1 MNTGTHLI
9 SYRFGYSHHG
19 LYVGDNQ
26 VIHYAGSL
34 SGEETG
40 SIELSTLEDFTQG
53 NGFHIKHHPVRYY
66 DAHEC
71 VDRAYARLGEK
82 HYNLLLNNCEHFVTW
97 CIQGFSYSHQITRAI
112 NSGMS
117 IKRLV
122 SGAPAQLQ
130 KASTQVLIGQQSPLS
145 NSVLQATTAT
155 ISGTL
160 INYGINQLFQWLKQ
174 K

>member
-40 SIELSTLEDFTQG
+40 RIELSTLEDFTQG

-66 DAHEC
+66 DDHES
-71 VDRAYARLGEK
+71 VDRAYARLGEENY
-82 HYNLLLNNCEHFVTW
+82 HVLLNNCEHFVIW
-97 CIQGFSYSHQITRAI
+97 CIQGFSYSHQVTRAI

-117 IKRLV
+117 LQRLIA
-122 SGAPAQLQ
+122 GAPTTAQKLP
-130 KASTQVLIGQQSPLS
+130 SPFLIGQQLPLS
-145 NSVLQATTAT
+145 SHMLQGTSVT
-155 ISGTL
+155 IVDTL
-160 INYGINQLFQWLKQ
+160 INYGINQLFRWLKHR
-174 K
+174 